1 MYAIYIDSTSIS
13 GAEKRA
19 LKLFYELNLRGIEC
33 KLIISKRLFNSF
45 SVGEYRRYLSDTDCI
60 VIEAGFLDKLA
71 SFKISDSRFYYLRRY
86 TGFDHILAKI
96 YHFQLKKVIKNIDI
110 DVLHSFLGLKV
121 AFHVKKYTNV
131 GKVIIEIT
139 SPDLV
144 KKLSSYRP
152 STLAKIDYFNA
163 VSDSTYIKSV
173 DFIPHDKISQAPIAF
188 FDPEYTI
195 SEDKLWN
202 KKENIIIFAHRLIPR
217 KNALLFAKVVKQ
229 FLKHH
234 SSWKVAIFGKS
245 PQSDEINNLLAE
257 EILSGQ
263 VITGYQT
270 KMLPELEQ
278 SKIFVSL
285 IEPDNY
291 PSQSVLEA
299 MYTGNA
305 LLLSDR
311 GFTKERFF
319 ADNGMLCEL
328 TLEDVLLKLTKLVSS
343 ETDLE
348 LLGRN
353 SRSLLNN
360 KYDKQIYIDYI
371 SQMYKSIGRPG

>member
-152 STLAKIDYFNA
+152 NTLAKIDYFNA

-234 SSWKVAIFGKS
+234 SSWKVKIFGRGQ
-245 PQSDEINNLLAE
+245 QSYEINNLLAE

>member
-1 MYAIYIDSTSIS
+1 MYAIYIDSTDIS

-19 LKLFYELNLRGIEC
+19 LKLFYELNIRGIEC
-33 KLIISKRLFNSF
+33 KLIISKTLFNLF

-86 TGFDHILAKI
+86 TGFNHILAKI

-110 DVLHSFLGLKV
+110 DILHSFLGLKV
-121 AFHVKKYTNV
+121 AFDVKKYTNF

-144 KKLSSYRP
+144 KKLSSYRLN
-152 STLAKIDYFNA
+152 TLEKIDYFNA
-163 VSDSTYIKSV
+163 VSDSTYINAV
-173 DFIPHDKISQAPIAF
+173 DFIPRDKISQAPIAF

-202 KKENIIIFAHRLIPR
+202 NKENIIIFAHRLIPR
-217 KNALLFAKVVKQ
+217 KNGWLFAKVIKQ

-234 SSWKVAIFGKS
+234 SSWKIKIFGRGS
-245 PQSDEINNLLAE
+245 QAVAINNLLTK
-257 EILSGQ
+257 EILLGQ
-263 VITGYQT
+263 VITGYR
-270 KMLPELEQ
+270 KKILPELER

-299 MYTGNA
+299 MYAGNA
-305 LLLSDR
+305 LLLSDC
-311 GFTKERFF
+311 GFTRERFF

-348 LLGRN
+348 LFGKN
-353 SRSLLNN
+353 SRILLNN

-371 SQMYKSIGRPG
+371 SEMYKSISRSG

>member
-1 MYAIYIDSTSIS
+1 MYAIYIDSPTIS

-19 LKLFYELNLRGIEC
+19 LKLFYMMNLRGIEC
-33 KLIISKRLFNSF
+33 KLIISKRLFNLF

-60 VIEAGFLDKLA
+60 VIESDFVDKLRTL
-71 SFKISDSRFYYLRRY
+71 KRFFYLRRY
-86 TGFDHILAKI
+86 TGFNRIVRKI
-96 YHFQLKKVIKNIDI
+96 YDIKVNKIIKNIDI
-110 DVLHSFLGLKV
+110 DVLHIFLDLKT
-121 AFHVKKYTNV
+121 AFDVKKNTNI
-131 GKVIIEIT
+131 GKVIFEIT
-139 SPDLV
+139 SPEYV
-144 KKLSSYRP
+144 RKLSSYRP

-163 VSDSTYIKSV
+163 VSDSTYINAV
-173 DFIPHDKISQAPIAF
+173 DFIPRDKISQAPIAF
-188 FDPEYTI
+188 FNPEYTI

-202 KKENIIIFAHRLIPR
+202 NKENIIVFAHRLIPR
-217 KNALLFAKVVKQ
+217 KNGWLFAKVVKQ

-234 SSWKVAIFGKS
+234 PSWKVNIFGKG

-257 EILSGQ
+257 EILSGH

-270 KMLPELEQ
+270 KILPELER

-299 MYTGNA
+299 MYAGNA

-311 GFTKERFF
+311 GFTRERFF

-328 TLEDVLLKLTKLVSS
+328 TLEDVLLNLTKLVSS
-343 ETDLE
+343 DTDLE
-348 LLGRN
+348 LFGRN

-360 KYDKQIYIDYI
+360 KYNKGIYIDYI
-371 SQMYKSIGRPG
+371 SQMYKSISKDV